1 MIRRNEAE
9 RMLVTVR
16 TFAYVAIDEDRRPR
30 KVPGSANGLRVKLI
44 GVGKGSRVWRDN
56 LGETAAAIGMGCGGR
71 VRREGRRDSFRTQ
84 AIFDCR

>member
-1 MIRRNEAE
+1 MGSIGYGTLNYAVLVNNEDPGRHSVVHFTDDAAA
-9 RMLVTVR
+9 LTV
-16 TFAYVAIDEDRRPR
+16 
-30 KVPGSANGLRVKLI
+30 
-44 GVGKGSRVWRDN
+44 VWRDN